1 MVWKKKNPPMFIK
14 LRAKRFWGRLTVQE
28 RGEGL
33 GDIFTQNTLSA
44 IKAVCQ
50 VLGLSLCGRGGG
62 AGVRQRGGGEGPF
75 PMETTTPTRV
85 QQLGGPQQLTHICMQ
100 THTQRFLLSCIH
112 CSVNTAHIITL
123 RRWPLTPVSLPSWF
137 PHVQVSAVTHGH
149 TDQGHSE
156 GGGNTTHMKTN
167 SNAFIQLTHTYS
179 HLIHLIN
186 TSCTKRGRGLKR

>member
-28 RGEGL
+28 RGAGL

-85 QQLGGPQQLTHICMQ
+85 QQLGGPQQLTHTYACRR
-100 THTQRFLLSCIH
+100 THKGFFFPAYTAQWTLLTSSPCAGDLSPPSAYPADFLTFRSQLWHMAILTRVTQRE
-112 CSVNTAHIITL
+112 
-123 RRWPLTPVSLPSWF
+123 
-137 PHVQVSAVTHGH
+137 AVTPH
-149 TDQGHSE
+149 TWRQIRTHSY
-156 GGGNTTHMKTN
+156 N
-167 SNAFIQLTHTYS
+167 
-179 HLIHLIN
+179 
-186 TSCTKRGRGLKR
+186 